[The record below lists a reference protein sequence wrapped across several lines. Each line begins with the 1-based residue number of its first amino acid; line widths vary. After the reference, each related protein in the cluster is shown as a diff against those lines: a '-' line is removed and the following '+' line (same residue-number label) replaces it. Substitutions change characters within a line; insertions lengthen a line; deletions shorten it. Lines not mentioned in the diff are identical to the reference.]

1 MAAKGQE
8 AKRPK
13 GNLSKMVEVIQGR
26 AAAKGQHS
34 LVSGLENFRREG
46 RYTNP

>member
-13 GNLSKMVEVIQGR
+13 GNLSKMAEVIQGR
-26 AAAKGQHS
+26 AVGKRQLS
-34 LVSGLENFRREG
+34 LVSGLENFRIGG
-46 RYTNP
+46 R